1 MLLMTLLT
9 EPIPMDEAL
18 AIEELLFD
26 IADGKSE
33 AFETLYHR
41 TRTAVYGFA
50 LSICRNV
57 HDAEDVTQQTYLR
70 VLDAA
75 DRYRPQGKPMA
86 WLLTIVKRL
95 SISRLREQE
104 RQSPTRE
111 TDWEAVL
118 TAHERLTAE
127 DRITIRDLIKQ
138 LSERERQIVLLRAA
152 GGLKHRE
159 IAELLELP
167 LSTVLSSYQRS
178 IQKLR
183 TLWKETD

>member
-1 MLLMTLLT
+1 MLLFTLTAEPMTKDDAV
-9 EPIPMDEAL
+9 EIEAL
-18 AIEELLFD
+18 LEG
-26 IADGKSE
+26 IAAGDAQ
-33 AFETLYHR
+33 AFETLYQH
-41 TRTAVYGFA
+41 TRTAVYAFA

-70 VLDAA
+70 VLHAA
-75 DRYRPQGKPMA
+75 PRYSPQGKPMA
-86 WLLTIVKRL
+86 WMLTIVKRL
-95 SISRLREQE
+95 SLSKLRETE
-104 RQSPTRE
+104 RQAPAAQ

-118 TAHERLTAE
+118 CEHERLTAE
-127 DRITIRDLIKQ
+127 DRITIRDLIQ
-138 LSERERQIVLLRAA
+138 TLNERERQIVLLRAA

-159 IAELLELP
+159 IAELLALP

>member
-1 MLLMTLLT
+1 VLLMTLLA
-9 EPIPMDEAL
+9 EPAQKDDVREL
-18 AIEELLFD
+18 ETLLFA
-26 IADGKSE
+26 IAAGDGK
-33 AFETLYHR
+33 AFERLYDR
-41 TRTAVYGFA
+41 TRTAVYGFV
-50 LSICRNV
+50 LSICRDV

-75 DRYRPQGKPMA
+75 DRYRPEGKPMA
-86 WLLTIVKRL
+86 WLLTIAKRL
-95 SISRLREQE
+95 SLSLLRERG
-104 RQSPTRE
+104 RQAPTRE

-118 TAHERLTAE
+118 TAHERLTPE
-127 DRITIRDLIKQ
+127 DRITIRDLIER
-138 LSERERQIVLLRAA
+138 LNERERQIVLLRAA

-159 IAELLELP
+159 IAALLELP

>member
-1 MLLMTLLT
+1 MLLMTMLT
-9 EPIPMDEAL
+9 EPTPNNEATEL
-18 AIEELLFD
+18 ESLLFA
-26 IADGKSE
+26 IAAGDSE
-33 AFETLYHR
+33 AFSDFYSR

-50 LSICRNV
+50 LSICRDV

-75 DRYRPQGKPMA
+75 DRYRPAGKPMA
-86 WLLTIVKRL
+86 WLLTVAKRL
-95 SISRLREQE
+95 SISLLRE
-104 RQSPTRE
+104 RGKQSPTRE

-118 TAHERLTAE
+118 EAHERLTPE
-127 DRITIRDLIKQ
+127 DRITIRDLIGRLNEK
-138 LSERERQIVLLRAA
+138 ERQIVLLKAA
-152 GGLKHRE
+152 GGLRHRE
-159 IAELLELP
+159 IAELLDLP